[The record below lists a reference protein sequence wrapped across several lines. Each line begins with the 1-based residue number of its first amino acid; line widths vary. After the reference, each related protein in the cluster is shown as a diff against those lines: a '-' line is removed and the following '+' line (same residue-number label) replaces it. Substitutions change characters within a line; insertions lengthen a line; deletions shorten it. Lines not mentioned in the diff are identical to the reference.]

1 VSGHE
6 RGLLRRA
13 FAAWPQNTRGV
24 PELVLDRMTAENC
37 AVARREPGLEIL
49 AGRLRRIAFTAPA
62 PETPR

>member
-1 VSGHE
+1 
-6 RGLLRRA
+6 
-13 FAAWPQNTRGV
+13 
-24 PELVLDRMTAENC
+24 MTAENC